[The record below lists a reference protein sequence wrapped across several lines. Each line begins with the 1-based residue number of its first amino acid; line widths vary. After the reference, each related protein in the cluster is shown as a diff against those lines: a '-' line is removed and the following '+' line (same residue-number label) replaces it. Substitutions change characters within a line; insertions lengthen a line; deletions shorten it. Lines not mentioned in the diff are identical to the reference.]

1 MSGSW
6 AEVADHAQKGFSV
19 GDREADSFVPGRR
32 IDPSPKRDQLTRSV
46 EISKITALTSPVAPV
61 RFQNTVERFAATPS
75 VCVALLAEESR
86 AIPTRVCP
94 PIVEKPPPATTRP
107 SA

>member
-32 IDPSPKRDQLTRSV
+32 IDPSPKRDQKPLHLALSNLTKRPLRST
-46 EISKITALTSPVAPV
+46 I
-61 RFQNTVERFAATPS
+61 
-75 VCVALLAEESR
+75 
-86 AIPTRVCP
+86 
-94 PIVEKPPPATTRP
+94 RP
-107 SA
+107 DG